1 MDARGSLLSSTTD
14 ESGKQGPVDYQFYHG
29 PIHTRKF
36 AHKLASGTSFWH
48 LSSHR
53 GMLTCSYTTECWLYR
68 ISTQVRQKLRLYCE
82 LALFHIE
89 LRPSS
94 CQTPAVVMSTFFL
107 STLPK
112 IPQRN
117 HVKKLLS
124 FKSPYLILIDHA
136 RPAGWA
142 AISKARQY
150 LIEQNTAANP
160 LHIVAPCPHEK
171 ECPLLNTADMCGFSQ
186 RIQSPKFLRK
196 TKHSDRGEEDKKYV
210 YLVVARGPRP
220 TVVAEGEISELGRMG
235 RVAKEQIEKERAME
249 DGKGMFAPVEGSG
262 SHHVQYERIPIRED
276 DEKGTS
282 ATASETQA
290 DEAESSTSALDKED
304 MVDHIR
310 NEAYSWPR
318 LVGPPLKKG
327 GHIIMDV
334 CAASGRHHPCWNRS
348 TDT

>member
-1 MDARGSLLSSTTD
+1 
-14 ESGKQGPVDYQFYHG
+14 
-29 PIHTRKF
+29 
-36 AHKLASGTSFWH
+36 
-48 LSSHR
+48 
-53 GMLTCSYTTECWLYR
+53 
-68 ISTQVRQKLRLYCE
+68 
-82 LALFHIE
+82 
-89 LRPSS
+89 
-94 CQTPAVVMSTFFL
+94 MSTFFL

-220 TVVAEGEISELGRMG
+220 VVVAEGEISELGRTG
-235 RVAKEQIEKERAME
+235 RVAMEHMEKERAKE
-249 DGKGMFAPVEGSG
+249 EGKGMFAPVEGSG
-262 SHHVQYERIPIRED
+262 SEHVQYERIPIKEAVQ
-276 DEKGTS
+276 E
-282 ATASETQA
+282 ASSDKLAETNQ
-290 DEAESSTSALDKED
+290 DEAESSTSALDKNE

-334 CAASGRHHPCWNRS
+334 CAASGTYQTGWLGF

>member
-1 MDARGSLLSSTTD
+1 
-14 ESGKQGPVDYQFYHG
+14 
-29 PIHTRKF
+29 
-36 AHKLASGTSFWH
+36 
-48 LSSHR
+48 
-53 GMLTCSYTTECWLYR
+53 
-68 ISTQVRQKLRLYCE
+68 
-82 LALFHIE
+82 
-89 LRPSS
+89 
-94 CQTPAVVMSTFFL
+94 MSTFFL

-124 FKSPYLILIDHA
+124 FKSPYVILIDHA

-150 LIEQNTAANP
+150 IIEQNTASNP

-186 RIQSPKFLRK
+186 RLQSPRFLRK
-196 TKHSDRGEEDKKYV
+196 TKHSSRGDEDKKYV

-220 TVVAEGEISELGRMG
+220 TVVAEGEISALGRIG
-235 RVAKEQIEKERAME
+235 RVAKEDMEKQRAKE
-249 DGKGMFAPVEGSG
+249 EGKGVLASVEGSG
-262 SHHVQYERIPIRED
+262 SEHVSYERIPIKEEAAD
-276 DEKGTS
+276 STS
-282 ATASETQA
+282 ERLDSAEN
-290 DEAESSTSALDKED
+290 EAESSTSALDKAE

-334 CAASGRHHPCWNRS
+334 CAASGKYHSPCHDVPHNEPP
-348 TDT
+348 